1 VTEPEVRVHGRRR
14 RRSTKK
20 SASSPVPPKVRS
32 WLLYGGVTLVTAA
45 LMLDGFLGHRPR
57 SGGLPMLAQAAQ
69 VRSEIS
75 ESNDSLQVVVFW
87 DLTLA
92 IPAGRADSMR
102 VKVAT
107 DQRADSLITTQSADQ
122 LADTLFLP
130 VPPPGQTVR
139 GVSCV
144 NAEHQG
150 EAPQESCTPWQYVRP
165 SAQAGAD
172 LTNIVIQPRG
182 LQVDPD
188 VGGKCAQW
196 QHAHPHESV
205 WIVVNRAAVEACTG
219 PNLKPT
225 VAQFC
230 AFAVLPDGR
239 RVKTTNSANN
249 PYCDEL
255 FEDWARERIS

>member
-1 VTEPEVRVHGRRR
+1 MEPEVRVRGVRR
-14 RRSTKK
+14 RRSAAKP
-20 SASSPVPPKVRS
+20 APSPVPPRVRS
-32 WLLYGGVTLVTAA
+32 WLIYAGVTVVTLA

-57 SGGLPMLAQAAQ
+57 SGGLPFLAQAAQ

-75 ESNDSLQVVVFW
+75 QLADSLQVVVYW

-92 IPAGRADSMR
+92 IPAGQADSIR

-107 DQRADSLITTQSADQ
+107 NQGRDSLISNQAADQ
-122 LADTLFLP
+122 LADTVYLP
-130 VPPPGQTVR
+130 VPVPGQTVQ
-139 GVSCV
+139 GISCV
-144 NAEHQG
+144 NAEHHG
-150 EAPQESCTPWQYVRP
+150 ETPQASCTPWQYVRP
-165 SAQAGAD
+165 SAETQSA
-172 LTNIVIQPRG
+172 LTHIVIQPQG

-188 VGGKCAQW
+188 VDGKCAEW
-196 QHAHPHESV
+196 QRTHPHESV
-205 WIVVNRAAVEACTG
+205 WIVVNQAAVGACTG

-239 RVKTTNSANN
+239 RVKTANSANN

-255 FEDWARERIS
+255 FQEWTRERIS

>member
-1 VTEPEVRVHGRRR
+1 MEPEVRVRGVRR
-14 RRSTKK
+14 RRS
-20 SASSPVPPKVRS
+20 SAKPVPAVPPKVRS
-32 WLLYGGVTLVTAA
+32 WLIYAVVIAVTVA

-57 SGGLPMLAQAAQ
+57 SGGLPFLAQAAQ

-75 ESNDSLQVVVFW
+75 EAADSLQVVVYW

-92 IPAGRADSMR
+92 IPAGRADSIR
-102 VKVAT
+102 VKIAT
-107 DQRADSLITTQSADQ
+107 DQRGDSLISNQAADQ
-122 LADTLFLP
+122 LADTLYLP
-130 VPPPGQTVR
+130 TPAPGQSVR

-144 NAEHQG
+144 NAEHEG

-165 SAQAGAD
+165 SAQAQAG
-172 LTNIVIQPRG
+172 LMHIVIQPRG

-188 VGGKCAQW
+188 VGGKCAAW
-196 QHAHPHESV
+196 QRTHPQESV
-205 WIVVNRAAVEACTG
+205 WIVVNRAAVAECTG

-239 RVKTTNSANN
+239 RVKTANSANN
-249 PYCDEL
+249 HYCDEL
-255 FEDWARERIS
+255 FEEWTRERIS

>member
-1 VTEPEVRVHGRRR
+1 
-14 RRSTKK
+14 
-20 SASSPVPPKVRS
+20 VRS
-32 WLLYGGVTLVTAA
+32 WLIYAAVTALTVA

-57 SGGLPMLAQAAQ
+57 SGGLPFLAQATL

-75 ESNDSLQVVVFW
+75 EAADSLQVVVFW

-92 IPAGRADSMR
+92 IPAGRADSIR

-107 DQRADSLITTQSADQ
+107 DQRADSLISIQAADQ
-122 LADTLFLP
+122 LADTLYLP
-130 VPPPGQTVR
+130 TPAQGQSVR

-150 EAPQESCTPWQYVRP
+150 EAPQESCTPWQFVRP
-165 SAQAGAD
+165 SAQTQA
-172 LTNIVIQPRG
+172 TMTHIVIQPQG

-188 VGGKCAQW
+188 VGGKCAAW
-196 QHAHPHESV
+196 QRSHPHESV
-205 WIVVNRAAVEACTG
+205 WIVVNRAAIAECTG

-239 RVKTTNSANN
+239 RVKTANSANN
-249 PYCDEL
+249 QYCDEL
-255 FEDWARERIS
+255 FEEWTRERIS